1 MTKFINSSGSLHLN
15 IYIEQIS
22 QDIANNSSRVSWKA
36 TVDRDG
42 AYRTY
47 TYGNISSLSIWL
59 NGSSVHS
66 SHPDFDTS
74 GNEVTLASGEVT
86 IPHNGDGTKTFAVWA
101 SFDPNNGAHGNIT
114 VSANYTLSSISRSS
128 SVSDNALSGN
138 RQLGSP
144 HTLTIDR
151 KSSSFTHQVWYRVFG
166 SDWID
171 LGKNHTTSV
180 SFTPQLD
187 LARYLPK
194 TSSGV
199 MDICVRTY
207 NGTTQIGNDVYS
219 NGWYFE
225 IPESVKPT
233 FSSLTLTDMNTVA
246 RQLLSGNNFLQIISD
261 IQVDFNG
268 ASGAY
273 GSTITGYHAEIVNKN
288 QVTTKNGGRLGMMNF
303 NGSATIRASVVD
315 SRGRQSDI
323 RDITINVIEYFAPAF
338 SFTAFRTRETPNII
352 QIVRNAKI
360 APITLSGSQKNVMT
374 LSFKVA
380 QLGSTTFTADH
391 GSASGNWTTQHTL
404 NNSAANMAGNYVAT
418 KSFVVIGTLSDKFTS
433 TEFTATVATE
443 SVVMSYDKDGR
454 VGVGKVAE
462 QGGAGSLDVL
472 GDIYARN
479 KPIQQYQITDNNG
492 CGKIIKQDFNSMK
505 NTGFWWIDGNSQNN
519 PFGAWGMLEVFRPN
533 PNSQE
538 CIQRFTTSFGY
549 MAVRENGFDNNWR
562 PWRYLVQQSKSTNNS
577 DYVAL
582 LKSESEPTPWR
593 DLSLKN
599 GWQHH
604 PGYTNVQYSKSFDG
618 VVYIRGSARGGKIAR
633 ETVITTLPIGF
644 RPTQVLYLSA
654 INNSYSMVTLA
665 IFPNGDIVVKNDV
678 DSNWL
683 NFDNVSFKI

>member
-15 IYIEQIS
+15 IYIEQVS

-42 AYRTY
+42 AYRTH

-101 SFDPNNGAHGNIT
+101 SFDPNNGVHGNIT
-114 VSANYTLSSISRSS
+114 VSVNYTLSNIPRSS
-128 SVSDNALSGN
+128 SISDNALSGN
-138 RQLGSP
+138 RQLGSL

-166 SDWID
+166 SEWID
-171 LGKNHTTSV
+171 LGKNHATSV
-180 SFTPQLD
+180 SFVPNTD
-187 LARYLPK
+187 LARYNTK
-194 TSSGV
+194 AKSGT

-233 FSSLTLTDMNTVA
+233 FSGLTLTDMNTVA
-246 RQLLSGNNFLQIISD
+246 GQLLSGNNFLQIISD
-261 IQVDFNG
+261 IQVNFNNP
-268 ASGAY
+268 AGAY
-273 GSTITGYHAEIVNKN
+273 GSTITGYRAEIVNKN

-315 SRGRQSDI
+315 SRGRQSDT

-352 QIVRNAKI
+352 QVVRNAKI

-374 LSFKVA
+374 LSFRVA
-380 QLGSTTFTADH
+380 QLGSTSFTADH
-391 GSASGNWTTQHTL
+391 GSASGIWTTQHTL
-404 NNSAANMAGNYVAT
+404 NNSAANMAGNYVAS

-462 QGGAGSLDVL
+462 QGSAGSLDVL
-472 GDIYARN
+472 GDIFARN
-479 KPIQQYQITDNNG
+479 KPIQQYQLTDNNG
-492 CGKIIKQDFNSMK
+492 CGKVIKQDFNSMK

-538 CIQRFTTSFGY
+538 CIQRFTTSSGY

-618 VVYIRGSARGGKIAR
+618 VVYLRGSANKGKIAYD
-633 ETVITTLPIGF
+633 TVIGTLPVGF
-644 RPTQVLYLSA
+644 RPTQTIYVMAL
-654 INNSYSMVTLA
+654 NNSYALA
-665 IFPNGDIVVKNDV
+665 VLGIHSNGNIVVKSNV
-678 DSNWL
+678 DATWL
-683 NFDNVSFKI
+683 NFDNISFKI